1 MTEDKFYRLGRYKI
15 IEKPSGELCWK
26 SYGGFSS
33 VKGGKCFIE
42 GDILFLGAGETKEHG
57 YLILEFKEHL
67 DQLPRW
73 EKTKYY
79 SPSYT
84 IYSCKTGRRC
94 LLEEREK
101 KLDKKRPRIRTNVY
115 AEVTRES
122 RGVAAKH
129 WIAPEVVINI
139 RRRSAEILELF
150 RDWLSKIRS

>member
-1 MTEDKFYRLGRYKI
+1 MTEDKFYRLGQYKI
-15 IEKPSGELCWK
+15 IEKHKGALYWE

-42 GDILFLGAGETKEHG
+42 GDILFLGVGETKEHG
-57 YLILEFKEHL
+57 YLMLEFKEHL

-94 LLEEREK
+94 FLEEREK
-101 KLDKKRPRIRTNVY
+101 KLDKKTPRIRTNVY
-115 AEVTRES
+115 AQVTRES

-129 WIAPEVVINI
+129 WIAPEVVIKI
-139 RRRSAEILELF
+139 RRRAAETLELF

>member
-1 MTEDKFYRLGRYKI
+1 MAEDRVYRLGQYKI
-15 IEKPSGELCWK
+15 IKKPNGALFWE

-42 GDILFLGAGETKEHG
+42 GDILFLVAGETKEHG
-57 YLILEFKEHL
+57 YLLLEFKEHL
-67 DQLPRW
+67 DKLPRW

-79 SPSYT
+79 CPSYT

-94 LLEEREK
+94 ILEEREK
-101 KLDKKRPRIRTNVY
+101 KLDKKTPRIRTNVY
-115 AEVTRES
+115 PEVTKD
-122 RGVAAKH
+122 RGILARQSVAMEA
-129 WIAPEVVINI
+129 IINI